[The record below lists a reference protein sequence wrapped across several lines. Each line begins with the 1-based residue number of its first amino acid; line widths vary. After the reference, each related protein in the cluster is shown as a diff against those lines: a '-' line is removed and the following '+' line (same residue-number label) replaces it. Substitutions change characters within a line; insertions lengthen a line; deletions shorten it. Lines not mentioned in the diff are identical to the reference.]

1 MARRKSENKMTTEER
16 IESIKLEIVQTQEVL
31 ATLKNQEKELIEQKK
46 QEDLNDLIR
55 TMELSNLSIADVQT
69 LIAKT
74 AQQSAQEK
82 QNIAKNA
89 WQAHIFYAFTLNYV
103 IIYL

>member
-89 WQAHIFYAFTLNYV
+89 
-103 IIYL
+103 